1 MFFLLSDCCTL
12 EPKKSY
18 DLVSTNATKS
28 ILLEWIYD
36 VKSVLQERIEAY
48 LQRLEEKVEDKKKRK
63 RNALFCT
70 HNERTI

>member
-12 EPKKSY
+12 GPKKSY

-48 LQRLEEKVEDKKKRK
+48 LHRLEEKIEDKKKRSF
-63 RNALFCT
+63 LC
-70 HNERTI
+70 I